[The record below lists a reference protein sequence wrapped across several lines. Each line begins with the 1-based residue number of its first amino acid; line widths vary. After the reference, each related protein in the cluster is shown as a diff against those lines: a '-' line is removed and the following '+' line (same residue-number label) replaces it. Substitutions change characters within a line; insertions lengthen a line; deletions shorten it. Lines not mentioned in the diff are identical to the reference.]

1 MNWFLIKAVIK
12 ARKTGLLH
20 LAPAKDPTNFECLKN
35 RCHKCCSNLGS
46 PVVIPDE
53 AEKINPDSI
62 QKAEYGMFIKSQDS
76 VCCLLKD
83 GLCSIY
89 EKRPRGCR
97 EYPWYNIDGR
107 LYCDTG
113 CPGIKHDTDD
123 RPNVEDIQP
132 FENFF
137 LGTPKILIRL
147 IKKICTRK

>member
-1 MNWFLIKAVIK
+1 MNWFLIKTVIK
-12 ARKTGLLH
+12 ARKNGLLH
-20 LAPAKDPTNFECLKN
+20 FVPAKDPTHFQCLKD

-46 PVVIPDE
+46 PVATPTE
-53 AEKINPDSI
+53 AEKINPDLI
-62 QKAEYGMFIKSQDS
+62 QKAEYGMFIKSHDS

-89 EKRPRGCR
+89 ENRPRGCR

-107 LYCDTG
+107 LYCDAG

-137 LGTPKILIRL
+137 PSTPKILIRL
-147 IKKICTRK
+147 IKRICTKK

>member
-1 MNWFLIKAVIK
+1 MNWLLIKAVIK
-12 ARKTGLLH
+12 ARKNGLLH
-20 LAPAKDPTNFECLKN
+20 LVPAKVPTHFECLKD

-46 PVVIPDE
+46 PVITPEE
-53 AEKINPDSI
+53 AGKISSDSI
-62 QKAEYGMFIKSQDS
+62 QKDKKAMFIKAQDC

-89 EKRPRGCR
+89 ENRPRGCR

-107 LYCDTG
+107 LYCDAG
-113 CPGIKHDTDD
+113 CPGIKHDIDD

-137 LGTPKILIRL
+137 PGTPKILIWL
-147 IKKICTRK
+147 IKRICTKK